1 MDAKRRK
8 VFISLAT
15 SLVVGWWLV
24 NQVGQWDTIETA
36 ALGQLLVK
44 AIGISILASIVS
56 SIVITIVAGLIWGK
70 VKQDV
75 TDKRDDEIELYVM
88 RLILVCFSIG
98 LIVVFAMMGWQ
109 QLAANTALLSIF
121 ACMYIAN
128 LLGDLLKLFWYR

>member
-70 VKQDV
+70 VEQDV
-75 TDKRDDEIELYVM
+75 TDERDDEIELYVM

-98 LIVVFAMMGWQ
+98 LISSSPDWSMCLYWF
-109 QLAANTALLSIF
+109 S
-121 ACMYIAN
+121 
-128 LLGDLLKLFWYR
+128 LKHL